1 MLFSDAL
8 CLIRG
13 GGDLATGVVHRLH
26 HAGFPVVV
34 LELAQP
40 RVVRR
45 MTSVAQAMFD
55 GEVTI
60 DRLTAR
66 RVTLPDAADVIRR
79 RWIPVLAD
87 SDGEAITALQP
98 KILIDARM
106 AKSPLDTTM
115 SAAPFVVGL
124 GPGFTAGGNCHAVV
138 ETNRGHDLG
147 RVIWRGA
154 AQADTG
160 KPEPVLGYEV
170 ERVLRAPVSGDLRA
184 KKEIGD
190 LIKSGETIAYVD
202 DQPVTAKFD
211 GVLRGL
217 IYDGL
222 PVAADEKIGDLDPR
236 RERRYCFTISDK
248 SLAIGGGVL
257 EAVLAWLQR
266 ENREGAKNA
275 KKI

>member
-45 MTSVAQAMFD
+45 MASVAQAMFD
-55 GEVTI
+55 GEITI